1 MKINKIIMKKAS
13 VPARKILLISLIAGA
28 LFLIIVL
35 TQSRTIAIEPAIG
48 GLVLPEGFTA
58 TVVADELGQG
68 RHIAINDNGDIYVL
82 LYKLKN
88 KKGIAALRDTN
99 KDGKADI
106 IQYFGRF
113 AGTGIGIHNGYLYV
127 GADADTVVV
136 RYKLHPGELLPDTTY
151 EVVVSGFL
159 KNRQHGMKSFTFDSD
174 ENLYV
179 NVGAPSNACQ
189 NPDRTLHTPG
199 IEPCPLLQSFAGIWR
214 FKADKPGQVQMKD
227 GYRYATGLRNCV
239 ALRWNTV
246 TNHLYSVQHGRDQ
259 LHEFWPEYY
268 TENDGVN
275 KPAEE
280 FFLLKDGSDCGWPY
294 CYFDPLLNKK
304 MLAPEYGGDGKTEDK
319 TGKQLPIMAFPAHY
333 APNDLLFYTGK
344 LFPKRYTN
352 GAFIAFHGSWNR
364 TPQEQKGYNV
374 VFVPFEGDLPSG
386 KWEVFADNFAG
397 VPVIK
402 SPRDAQHR
410 PCGLAQGPDGS
421 LYVVDDTKGKL
432 WKITY
437 HIK

>member
-1 MKINKIIMKKAS
+1 MEKIAVLNRRIN
-13 VPARKILLISLIAGA
+13 LLSLVTGV
-28 LFLIIVL
+28 LFLVIL
-35 TQSRTIAIEPAIG
+35 FTQRSNAQTETANG
-48 GLVLPEGFTA
+48 GLVLPKGFSA
-58 TVVADELGQG
+58 VVVADDLGLG
-68 RHIAINDNGDIYVL
+68 RHIAINDNGDIYII

-88 KKGIAALRDTN
+88 KNGIVALRDTN
-99 KDGKADI
+99 KDGKADQ
-106 IQYFGRF
+106 IQYFGRH

-127 GADADTVVV
+127 GADNDTVVV
-136 RYKLHPGELLPDTTY
+136 RYKLRPGELLPDTTA
-151 EVVVSGFL
+151 EVVVSGFQ
-159 KNRQHGMKSFTFDSD
+159 KNRQHAMKSITFDNE

-179 NVGAPSNACQ
+179 NIGAPANACQ

-199 IEPCPLLQSFAGIWR
+199 MSPCPLLESFAGIWR
-214 FKADKPGQVQMKD
+214 FKADKPGQTQQKD

-259 LHEFWPEYY
+259 LHEFWPENF
-268 TENDGVN
+268 TEDDGVN

-280 FFLLKDGSDCGWPY
+280 FFMLKDGSDCGWPY
-294 CYFDPLLNKK
+294 CYFDPYLKKK
-304 MLAPEYGGDGKTEDK
+304 MVAPEYGGDGKMVDQS
-319 TGKQLPIMAFPAHY
+319 GKQLPIMAFPAHY

-344 LFPKRYTN
+344 QFPAQYSN

-364 TPQEQKGYNV
+364 APQEQKGYNV
-374 VFVPFEGDLPSG
+374 VFVPFKGDLPSG
-386 KWEVFADNFAG
+386 DWEVFADGFAG

-421 LYVVDDTKGKL
+421 LYVVEDTKGKL

-437 HIK
+437 H